1 MAGALPFIKEE
12 EKRRITTQPYRILN
26 PGTNP
31 VTKGLQQRSDPAVVA
46 DKCLNYLSSSHRRA
60 DFHLPTRCFNCHRL
74 HHHLRDCNHALKSYV
89 LHVWG
94 VPEALFD
101 VGGRRLV

>member
-31 VTKGLQQRSDPAVVA
+31 VTKGLQQRVTPPLWPISVSTTCLPRTGGQISISPHVA
-46 DKCLNYLSSSHRRA
+46 STA
-60 DFHLPTRCFNCHRL
+60 IDFSIIYEIATML
-74 HHHLRDCNHALKSYV
+74 
-89 LHVWG
+89 
-94 VPEALFD
+94 
-101 VGGRRLV
+101 